1 MLHRSCLVIVL
12 LLSYTELVSALEVQ
26 DDVGNRVVL
35 KKPATRIISL
45 APHVTEMLFAVGAG
59 NKIIGA
65 VDYSDYPEAAKA
77 LPRVGGYSRL
87 DVERIVSLKPELI
100 VAWQDGNGKA
110 VIKRLKQLGMS
121 VYVTEPVEVLDV
133 ADNLERL
140 ALLTGNKGKG
150 SKSATQFR
158 ANYARLQQQYSKKT
172 RVSVFYQL
180 WHQPLMTATD
190 NHLIG
195 KVISLC
201 GGQNVFAGLASLTPK
216 VGLESVL
223 AANPQVIIASGMEA
237 ARPEWLDDWRRWKQ
251 LRAVQNEHLFFIPP
265 DILQRHSPRILEGA
279 QQLCLLLDQVR
290 QSQHD

>member
-1 MLHRSCLVIVL
+1 MLHRSCLVIAL
-12 LLSYTELVSALEVQ
+12 LLSYSGLVSALEVQ

-35 KKPATRIISL
+35 AKPAKRIVSL

-59 NKIIGA
+59 KNIIGA
-65 VDYSDYPEAAKA
+65 VDYSDYPQAAKS

-87 DVERIVSLKPELI
+87 DVERIVSLKPDLV

-110 VIKRLKQLGMS
+110 VIKRLQQLGLS

-140 ALLTGNKGKG
+140 GLITGNSGQGK
-150 SKSATQFR
+150 KSARQFR
-158 ANYARLQQQYSKKT
+158 ATYTSLQQQYSKKT
-172 RVSVFYQL
+172 QVTVFYQL

-190 NHLIG
+190 SHLIG

-201 GGQNVFAGLASLTPK
+201 GGQNVFAGLVSSTPK

-223 AANPQVIIASGMEA
+223 AANPQVIVTSGMEA

-251 LRAVQNEHLFFIPP
+251 LRAVQNQHLFFIPP
-265 DILQRHSPRILEGA
+265 DILQRHSPRILQGA
-279 QQLCLLLDQVR
+279 QQLCQLLDQVR
-290 QSQHD
+290 QSQSD

>member
-1 MLHRSCLVIVL
+1 MLHRSCLVIL
-12 LLSYTELVSALEVQ
+12 LFLSCPGLVSALEVK
-26 DDVGNRVVL
+26 DDTGNRIVL
-35 KKPATRIISL
+35 TKPATRIISL
-45 APHVTEMLFAVGAG
+45 APHATEMLFEVGAG
-59 NKIIGA
+59 NKVIGA
-65 VDYSDYPEAAKA
+65 VDYSDYPEVAKTI
-77 LPRVGGYSRL
+77 PRVGGYSRL
-87 DVERIVSLKPELI
+87 DVERIVSLKPDLV
-100 VAWQDGNGKA
+100 VAWQDGNGK
-110 VIKRLKQLGMS
+110 VLIKRLQQLGML

-133 ADNLERL
+133 ANNLERL
-140 ALLTGNKGKG
+140 GLLTGNAVHGNE
-150 SKSATQFR
+150 SARQFR
-158 ANYARLQQQYSKKT
+158 AKYSSLQRQYSGKS

-251 LRAVQNEHLFFIPP
+251 LRAVQNDHLFFIPP
-265 DILQRHSPRILEGA
+265 DILQRHSPRIIEGA
-279 QQLCLLLDQVR
+279 QQLCRVLEQVR
-290 QSQHD
+290 QSQRD